1 MAAARSSRTEF
12 NHGLPMTVLI
22 SILYPL
28 GPAAVILA
36 PLIVGGVIDDYSFT
50 DEQAGLIASMDGLG
64 LVIGLLVGALWVR
77 KVSWTKALFVLL
89 AAYAAANALSIA
101 FHTAPALLAM
111 RLACGFCG
119 GSLFAIV
126 NAALG
131 DNRQPDRA
139 FGIAQS
145 VQGVMM
151 FGAFAAVPLLS
162 DGQIVNS
169 LFLMLAG
176 AAVVLMLLVF
186 RFPQR
191 GASVQQARSD
201 QVDLGRRRGLIW
213 IGLFGGLLY
222 YASIFGF
229 WAWIE
234 RIGINA
240 GLDSQTVE
248 LALGISQIAA
258 VAGGL
263 AAGFAGDRFGRIA
276 PLLCAAAGQLVVLW
290 MLSGSFAASTYF
302 IGASLYQGALHHRHE
317 LRIGRNRQ
325 AGHQWQIRRH
335 NEWHAGHWRGHWPV
349 HRCRPHPQRRLQ
361 RPQPRRSRRRSAH
374 PRAVPVRNLPQPPH
388 HQPPNH
394 RVVIAVMRTCPQR
407 TGDAICGGCR
417 K

>member
-1 MAAARSSRTEF
+1 MTASRQGRTEF

-36 PLIVGGVIDDYSFT
+36 PLIVGGVIDEYGFT

-64 LVIGLLVGALWVR
+64 LVIGLLIGALWVR
-77 KVSWTKALFVLL
+77 KVSWTRMLFVLL
-89 AAYAAANALSIA
+89 AAYAAANALSVA
-101 FHTAPALLAM
+101 FSAVPALLAM

-119 GSLFAIV
+119 GSLFAII

-151 FGAFAAVPLLS
+151 FAAFAAVPLLS
-162 DGQIVNS
+162 EGRLVNS
-169 LFLMLAG
+169 LFLMLA
-176 AAVVLMLLVF
+176 AAALLMMLFAL
-186 RFPQR
+186 RFPRR
-191 GASVQQARSD
+191 GVSVQPAALEQGGP
-201 QVDLGRRRGLIW
+201 GRRQGLIW
-213 IGLFGGLLY
+213 LGLLGGLLY

-240 GLDSQTVE
+240 GLTSQTVE

-263 AAGFAGDRFGRIA
+263 AAGVAGDRFGRIA
-276 PLLCAAAGQLVVLW
+276 PLLCAAAGQLAVLW
-290 MLSGSFAASTYF
+290 MLLGEFTASAYF
-302 IGASLYQGALHHRHE
+302 IGASLYQGLYIIATSYILGVIAKLDTTGKYVVVMNGMLGIGVAVGPSIAAALIRSGDYNGIN
-317 LRIGRNRQ
+317 LAAA
-325 AGHQWQIRRH
+325 AGI
-335 NEWHAGHWRGHWPV
+335 ALTLGLFLFV
-349 HRCRPHPQRRLQ
+349 IY
-361 RPQPRRSRRRSAH
+361 RSRSITNRARRPNLSATD
-374 PRAVPVRNLPQPPH
+374 R
-388 HQPPNH
+388 
-394 RVVIAVMRTCPQR
+394 
-407 TGDAICGGCR
+407 
-417 K
+417 